1 MMIMQV
7 MNDNASIS
15 QIGMRE
21 NNNTFSH
28 PSLHRVNISTYRI
41 AIRVMF
47 WALKIGAMSHALI
60 GPIGEGYIKL
70 P

>member
-1 MMIMQV
+1 

-60 GPIGEGYIKL
+60 GEGYIKL